1 MCVGPDQFF
10 QGLGA
15 DALALRGRFPKMRS
29 RKLRS
34 FAVPFVV
41 LATLVLAPT
50 AARAAITPS
59 SNADDLAAAIATAS
73 ATPTGASF
81 DTMPGTGTPNGV
93 ADSALAGFPTD
104 GATFGILTS
113 GDVNLAD
120 DANSSPDSGAN
131 LDSTARGAFDVSVL
145 KIDLTVLATQ
155 NCLRVDFR
163 FLSEEYPE
171 FVGDQFNDAF
181 IAELDT
187 SDWSV
192 SGSTITA
199 TNNFAFDSNRD
210 VVSINN
216 SGVVSMTAAN
226 AAGTTYDG
234 ATPLLTAQ
242 TPVTEGA
249 HSVYLSIFDAGDQV
263 FDSAV
268 FLDNLTL
275 GTVTEEGACDPGVI
289 PPEEQA
295 DLHVDKA
302 DQPDTVSAGEDI
314 RYTVTVDNVAGPDD
328 ATNVEV
334 VDELPAG
341 TTFVAAAGTEWTC
354 TFAEGVEG
362 PDTVTCTR
370 ASIAAG
376 TTAPPIDIDVTAPST
391 AGTIVDTASVS
402 ADQPDPNTA
411 NNSTTEETTVQA
423 ANTADSATTFCAN
436 GCTLDT
442 DTGTGA
448 TPGDQTVTY
457 LTVPDSAAPQTV
469 SIAEIA
475 SSTPGFT
482 TYCGGQRCNGQI
494 VMITGGGADGV
505 ITGQGNEPIIVRLVY
520 DKSVKGGTQIY
531 FQKGAAAPK
540 LVPNCTTPGVASPS
554 PCVSTKIILS
564 PSGDKEITVLMQF
577 GDPSFGKR

>member
-1 MCVGPDQFF
+1 M
-10 QGLGA
+10 
-15 DALALRGRFPKMRS
+15 RGRDPEMRS

-34 FAVPFVV
+34 LLAPFVV
-41 LATLVLAPT
+41 TATVLLAPT
-50 AARAAITPS
+50 AAYAAITPT
-59 SNADDLAAAIATAS
+59 SNAAVLAAAIASLS
-73 ATPTGASF
+73 APPTGSAF
-81 DTMPGTGTPNGV
+81 DTVPGAGTPNGV
-93 ADSALAGFPTD
+93 GDSALAGFPTD
-104 GATFGILTS
+104 GPTFGILTS

-131 LDSTARGAFDVSVL
+131 LGSTARGAFDVSVL
-145 KIDLTVLATQ
+145 KIDLAVLATQ

-199 TNNFAFDSNRD
+199 PNNFAFDSNGD

-302 DQPDTVSAGEDI
+302 DQPDPVSAGEDI

-423 ANTADSATTFCAN
+423 GGTPDAAATFCAEG

-457 LTVPDSAAPQTV
+457 LTVPSGADPQTV
-469 SIAEIA
+469 SIVEVPA
-475 SSTPGFT
+475 T
-482 TYCGGQRCNGQI
+482 TDPTFCGNQKCSGQI
-494 VMITGGGADGV
+494 VTITGGGTDGA
-505 ITGQGNEPIIVRLVY
+505 ITGEGTAPIIVRLIY

-531 FQKGAAAPK
+531 FKKGDAAPK
-540 LVPNCTTPGVASPS
+540 LVPNCTTPGVASPH
-554 PCVSTKIILS
+554 PCVSSKVIL
-564 PSGDKEITVLMQF
+564 PGGDKEITVLMLF